1 MKLIPILIN
10 KFKSELRENSRDST
24 TVKRAVLTIQLA
36 LRSLKPGVLTRS
48 DLNLFIRIS
57 IIWMLA
63 PIAIFANTQ
72 IKTLHASLDPSSI
85 SKQLA
90 FYQLYPE
97 TPEGQKALSCA
108 WKLLGTNQPKKMALP
123 TLDLQPLIALV
134 NRQPLD
140 EPPTLDITA
149 LDLIDSISSHLHNR
163 KLQGHFVW
171 NKDDLVALPVEQID
185 LSRALLLQDISDP
198 IKIRQYEATLDLMAL
213 QVSAR
218 LNQSST
224 GVDKINAINDF
235 IFHEMRYRF
244 PPHSIW
250 TDDVDLYTFL
260 PAVMDSRKGVC
271 LGVSILYLSL
281 AQRLN
286 LPLEIVT
293 PPGHIYIRYRQ
304 DSDHVI
310 NIETTARGI
319 DVPSK
324 SYLSIHTKS
333 LQTRNIKE
341 VIGLAFINQ
350 AAVCWQKENHTEAV
364 NLYEKALPYLP
375 NDPLLN
381 MLLGYN
387 YLFVGQIAKGKQLL
401 EQITNTPI
409 EGSLTCE
416 TLPIDYLSG
425 KTNVDGIKAVFFH
438 VDETRS
444 SILDKQ
450 KQLESIL
457 NKYPK
462 FRDGWFHLAVTHFQL
477 NNHTEALSALEKL
490 HKLDNTQPTVE
501 YYLAQLKLMRYA
513 PSDAWKHFEQAQNI
527 LAKHNHKPPC
537 MRALY
542 QALQMTYPHTNYD
555 K

>member
-1 MKLIPILIN
+1 MKL
-10 KFKSELRENSRDST
+10 F
-24 TVKRAVLTIQLA
+24 
-36 LRSLKPGVLTRS
+36 
-48 DLNLFIRIS
+48 
-57 IIWMLA
+57 WMLA
-63 PIAIFANTQ
+63 PIAVFANAQ

-90 FYQLYPE
+90 FYQLYPD
-97 TPEGQKALSCA
+97 TPEGQKALACA
-108 WKLLGTNQPKKMALP
+108 WKLLGTNQPNKMALP

-140 EPPTLDITA
+140 EPPVLDVAA
-149 LDLIDSISSHLHNR
+149 LDLIDSIASHLHNR

-171 NKDDLVALPVEQID
+171 NKSDLMALPVHEID
-185 LSRALLLQDISDP
+185 LARALLLQDVKDP
-198 IKIRQYEATLDLMAL
+198 IQIRQYEATLDLMAL
-213 QVSAR
+213 QIGAR
-218 LNQSST
+218 LNLNST
-224 GVDKINAINDF
+224 DIDKINAINDF

-244 PPHSIW
+244 PPHSLW

-271 LGVSILYLSL
+271 LGVSILYLSI

-304 DSDHVI
+304 NPDKVV

-341 VIGLAFINQ
+341 VIGLAFVNQ
-350 AAVCWQKENHTEAV
+350 AAVCWQNENHKEAIT
-364 NLYEKALPYLP
+364 LYEKALPYLP
-375 NDPLLN
+375 GDALLN

-387 YLFVGQIAKGKQLL
+387 YLFVGETAKGKHLL
-401 EQITNTPI
+401 EQIVNQPL
-409 EGSLTCE
+409 EGSLICE
-416 TLPIDYLSG
+416 TLPRDYLNGQTSIE
-425 KTNVDGIKAVFFH
+425 GIKAVFSH
-438 VDETRS
+438 VDETRA
-444 SILDKQ
+444 
-450 KQLESIL
+450 SIL
-457 NKYPK
+457 NKQEQLQSILKKYPK

-477 NNHTEALSALEKL
+477 NNHAQALIALEKL

-501 YYLAQLKLMRYA
+501 YYLAQLKLMRFS
-513 PSDAWKHFEQAQNI
+513 PSEAWKHYEQAQSI
-527 LAKHNHKPPC
+527 LAKHDHKPPC

-542 QALQMTYPHTNYD
+542 QALQMTYP